1 MVHTCTHDSINTK
14 DKAKDSKSCHRTQKC
29 DGSAMHG
36 PVNEGRIVVVPV
48 QKSGR
53 CSYDFRTV
61 GVFIH
66 CCALPQLCVVTVLL
80 TRLLGVARR

>member
-29 DGSAMHG
+29 DGSTMHG

-48 QKSGR
+48 QKR
-53 CSYDFRTV
+53 
-61 GVFIH
+61 VFIH
-66 CCALPQLCVVTVLL
+66 CCAFPQLCVVTVLL